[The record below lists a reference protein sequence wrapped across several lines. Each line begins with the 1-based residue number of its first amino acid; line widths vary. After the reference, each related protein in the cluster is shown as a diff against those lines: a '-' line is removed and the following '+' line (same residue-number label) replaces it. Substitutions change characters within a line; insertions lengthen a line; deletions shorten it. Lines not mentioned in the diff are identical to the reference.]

1 MQWNSPQS
9 KAKRGRDLLQR
20 LGKISNVADNAGLIA
35 CFGADATVLLERWRG
50 HDLVP
55 VAAALSTKA
64 GASRRSAI
72 LQPRPPPTQP
82 PGDADADEEPQP
94 LLFVA
99 VNTHG
104 LHGATGWGTMSPALL
119 PILETVAAMM
129 EANLWKWHQA
139 NEQRLEK
146 QAAQERQ
153 LLAERQVRDGEAVS
167 DEDIDESEADLV
179 GKSLKKRLS
188 IADEDSSS
196 SISSTSSASSNAS
209 RTDGGCRPATHATR
223 YNSH

>member
-1 MQWNSPQS
+1 MRKCLPP
-9 KAKRGRDLLQR
+9 
-20 LGKISNVADNAGLIA
+20 
-35 CFGADATVLLERWRG
+35 CCC
-50 HDLVP
+50 
-55 VAAALSTKA
+55 TKA

-153 LLAERQVRDGEAVS
+153 LLAERQVRDGEAAGDADAG

-179 GKSLKKRLS
+179 AKSLKKRLS
-188 IADEDSSS
+188 IIDGADEDSA
-196 SISSTSSASSNAS
+196 SSASSSAS
-209 RTDGGCRPATHATR
+209 SASSSGSASDAEAA
-223 YNSH
+223 